1 MAKKSL
7 ERSRREAKKIAHK
20 KVVSRVLS
28 KQFTKGMKVN
38 AFTFLRDVGMFRD
51 RFNQD
56 VLEADVMPWMIAQCA
71 SFVAEMDSHAQYP
84 NTLIGNYMLDAQD
97 THGKEVQAY
106 ADRIKERR
114 GQEQKAAED
123 KVTAKLNRKYAR

>member
-114 GQEQKAAED
+114 AQE
-123 KVTAKLNRKYAR
+123 

>member
-7 ERSRREAKKIAHK
+7 ERSRREAKKVAHK

-28 KQFTKGMKVN
+28 KQFTKDMKAN

-56 VLEADVMPWMIAQCA
+56 VLEADVMPWLIQQTA
-71 SFVAEMDSHAQYP
+71 SFVAEMGSHGEYP
-84 NTLIGNYMLDAQD
+84 NTLIGNYMCNAQD
-97 THGKEVQAY
+97 THAKEVAAY
-106 ADRIKERR
+106 AERIKERR
-114 GQEQKAAED
+114 A
-123 KVTAKLNRKYAR
+123 